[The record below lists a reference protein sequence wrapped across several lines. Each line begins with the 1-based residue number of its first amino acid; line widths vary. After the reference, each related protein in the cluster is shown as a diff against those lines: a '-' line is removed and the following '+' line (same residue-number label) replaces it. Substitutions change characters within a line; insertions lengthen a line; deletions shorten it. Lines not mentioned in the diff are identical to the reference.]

1 MLKSKWLALVFRLIA
16 LIFISIGFIRELG
29 IFRSIVDFDMFKYY
43 TIQSNLLAV
52 VMFAIL
58 VVRTVIGL
66 RENSHCGA
74 AWFTRLRMICTVNLL
89 LTFIV
94 FWTLLA
100 PYLPTSYLLSYSN
113 LSIHVMAPLLCLA
126 DYILFFEAGRLK
138 YKDVY
143 FTCIFPLFYFVFITV
158 LGVAGYDYGNR
169 FVVTNS
175 INADA
180 VQGYS
185 VPRRA
190 PYFFLD
196 FDEVGFMVLAY
207 VGIILAVILIAG
219 HGFYL
224 IDRKLKK
231 KEYLIAG

>member
-1 MLKSKWLALVFRLIA
+1 MIKNGKFALVFRLIA
-16 LIFISIGFIRELG
+16 LIIIAFGLVMQLG
-29 IFRSIVDFDMFKYY
+29 IFRNTVDLDMFKYY

-52 VMFAIL
+52 IMFAML
-58 VVRTVIGL
+58 TTHTVNGL
-66 RENSHCGA
+66 RENPNSGSAC
-74 AWFTRLRMICTVNLL
+74 FTRFRMICSVNLL

-100 PYLPTSYLLSYSN
+100 PSLPAFYLLSFDN
-113 LSIHVMAPLLCLA
+113 LSIHVIAPLLCLA
-126 DYILFFEAGRLK
+126 DYILFYEVGRLK

-143 FTCIFPLFYFVFITV
+143 FTCIFPVFYFVFVTV

-169 FVVTNS
+169 FHITKH

-180 VQGYS
+180 VEGYL
-185 VPRRA
+185 VARRA

-196 FDEVGFMVLAY
+196 FDEVGIMVLAY
-207 VGIILAVILIAG
+207 VGVILTVILIAG

-231 KEYLIAG
+231 KSRW

>member
-1 MLKSKWLALVFRLIA
+1 MLKNIRFALVFRLIA
-16 LIFISIGFIRELG
+16 FIIISIGFVRELG
-29 IFRSIVDFDMFKYY
+29 VFRNTVDFDMFKYY

-58 VVRTVIGL
+58 VVRTVKGL
-66 RENSHCGA
+66 RENPHCRA
-74 AWFTRLRMICTVNLL
+74 AWFTRLRMICSVNLL

-94 FWTLLA
+94 FWALLA
-100 PYLPTSYLLSYSN
+100 PNLPTFYLLSFSN
-113 LSIHVMAPLLCLA
+113 LSIHVIAPLLCFA
-126 DYILFFEAGRLK
+126 DYILFYEAGRLK

-143 FTCIFPLFYFVFITV
+143 FTCIFPLFYFVFVTV

-169 FVVTNS
+169 FVVTNY

-180 VQGYS
+180 VQGYLA
-185 VPRRA
+185 PRRA

-196 FDEVGFMVLAY
+196 FDEVGMMVLAY
-207 VGIILAVILIAG
+207 VGVILAVILIAG

-231 KEYLIAG
+231 KSI